1 MICDSDD
8 DRFHCVDFEIVAVTE
23 HICMMCISSLSKVL
37 WSSGLLFAVERVVMM
52 PPTAM
57 ACAICFQ
64 PLDGGGSPAVPL
76 RCLHEFHVECLEQ
89 CRKAR
94 NLDSIMA
101 IKCPICKLRDSDMAE
116 KEAAAQFLG
125 AGEGSSQS
133 VPEILRSKNSQD
145 DHGTAPTQ
153 AAWPP
158 QDPKFHGSSSLV
170 AAGNSP
176 VTVAVPVAPSVGSI
190 MDPQAKRFRWED
202 AQGVLVER
210 KVPTRRSPQQDGPRD
225 LEAPATPMQSQLTAS
240 QFTEDSQFTQ
250 YEPRESLSPGVSDDE
265 FKYSFKDATRRSA
278 NRREEISDPVVAALK
293 QVSNATNQRELDKAV
308 NSLALFEGFGDE
320 SEAYN
325 TITKRLGDIVTDERS
340 HKDLVSDVHFTV
352 RNLVPLPFA
361 DAVRALAQGE
371 GWHPECLIQEVAVRA
386 AFVEHHGTQ
395 LKADAHEMHKRCP
408 SIACLRGASA
418 SARKS
423 SLKTFGDDLICKNNA
438 SPADFANREFFL
450 TDGTLRGIR
459 DAIVGYNRCAI
470 VSDECSNTYQTPW
483 SEKGQ
488 GIHYLQRSKMCTFVN
503 AEGDDSCTGKGGEH
517 ISEYS
522 CLHTVTGQTE
532 AIEWILS
539 PTIGGFC
546 KRMNITFSPDEP
558 HWNNRQRRDDSRRF
572 IHGYFTWLF
581 ENVSKEPE
589 VKFLSNEARSLY
601 DAVLSARKDFDS
613 TEQGQEMNRFL
624 KAKLAFIDTDLL
636 RWCSVAHGMM
646 QYACSHRVKVPR
658 TQVMGHFP
666 LMYAVHAWLRQVQL
680 HAAYYKWFID
690 LKTKTGSLAGEK
702 RLTDLMEEGGSIK
715 AANPTTSLTL
725 PDYIAHEILV
735 WAQPGSCVSSS
746 QVRMSLKNKQ
756 RLKGNPKLA
765 DLIQD
770 AIKTLMEAGVVKPVA
785 DDEVRVLAAPEE
797 EAKEVEVE
805 VEASAKAKPKA
816 KGKAKARGRKKV
828 WFEKCSWVEASASP
842 QALALVTRLLLTA
855 DDFHAH

>member
-1 MICDSDD
+1 
-8 DRFHCVDFEIVAVTE
+8 
-23 HICMMCISSLSKVL
+23 MMCIPSLRKVL
-37 WSSGLLFAVERVVMM
+37 WSWGLLLAVERFVMM

-57 ACAICFQ
+57 SCNICWR
-64 PLDGGGSPAVPL
+64 PLDSGGSPAVPL
-76 RCLHEFHVECLEQ
+76 RCHHEFHLECLD
-89 CRKAR
+89 AYR
-94 NLDSIMA
+94 NASKLDSIKA
-101 IKCPICKLRDSDMAE
+101 IKCPICKMTDSDMAE
-116 KEAAAQFLG
+116 KEAAAQSLG

-133 VPEILRSKNSQD
+133 VPEEILRSQNSQD
-145 DHGTAPTQ
+145 DHGVAPTQ
-153 AAWPP
+153 AAWLP
-158 QDPKFHGSSSLV
+158 QAPKFHESSSGV

-176 VTVAVPVAPSVGSI
+176 VTVAIPVAPSVRSD
-190 MDPQAKRFRWED
+190 MEPQEKRFKAFKWED
-202 AQGVLVER
+202 TQGVAVER
-210 KVPTRRSPQQDGPRD
+210 KVPTSWTSRSPQQDGPRD
-225 LEAPATPMQSQLTAS
+225 VEAPATPMKSQLTAS
-240 QFTEDSQFTQ
+240 QCTLDSQFTQ
-250 YEPRESLSPGVSDDE
+250 YEPPESLSPGVSDDE
-265 FKYSFKDATRRSA
+265 FKFSFKDATRRSA
-278 NRREEISDPVVAALK
+278 DRREEISDPVVAALE
-293 QVSNATNQRELDKAV
+293 QVRNAADQKELNKAI
-308 NSLALFEGFGDE
+308 NSLALFEGFKDE

-325 TITKRLGDIVTDERS
+325 TITKKLGDIVTDERS

-395 LKADAHEMHKRCP
+395 LKADALETHKRSP

-438 SPADFANREFFL
+438 SPADWANRQFFL

-470 VSDECSNTYQTPW
+470 VSDECSNTYETPW
-483 SEKGQ
+483 SEKGK

-503 AEGDDSCTGKGGEH
+503 AEGDDICTGKGGDH
-517 ISEYS
+517 ISQYS

-532 AIEWILS
+532 AIEWILA

-558 HWNNRQRRDDSRRF
+558 HCNNRQRRDDSRRF

-581 ENVSKEPE
+581 ENVSKEAE
-589 VKFLSNEARSLY
+589 VKYLSNEARSLY

-613 TEQGQEMNRFL
+613 TTQGQQMNRFL

-646 QYACSHRVKVPR
+646 QHAWSHRVELPR
-658 TQVMGHFP
+658 THVMGHFP
-666 LMYAVHAWLRQVQL
+666 LMYAVHAWLRQIQL
-680 HAAYYKWFID
+680 HAAYYKWFMD
-690 LKTKTGSLAGEK
+690 LRQRSGSLAGEK
-702 RLTDLMEEGGSIK
+702 KLTDLMEERGSIR

-746 QVRMSLKNKQ
+746 QVRTSLKNRQ
-756 RLKGNPKLA
+756 RLKGESKLA

-770 AIKTLMEAGVVKPVA
+770 GLKALMEAGLVKPGLPL
-785 DDEVRVLAAPEE
+785 LAP
-797 EAKEVEVE
+797 V
-805 VEASAKAKPKA
+805 
-816 KGKAKARGRKKV
+816 
-828 WFEKCSWVEASASP
+828 CSIG
-842 QALALVTRLLLTA
+842 LVTP
-855 DDFHAH
+855 F